1 MANRNLREEALP
13 TEAEKLCKSKVRRQI
28 LAKREQLEPEA
39 KAWYDG
45 KIREKIL
52 AHQAYQEAQIIMA
65 YASYRS
71 EVDTTGLIRQAL
83 LDGKCVFAPKV
94 SGEEMEFWQIISLED
109 LRRGYKGIP
118 EPAEDISFPEWIKRQ
133 DILPGTVP
141 ENSIGQKRD
150 LRRGLYQAM
159 MWMPGAAFDRSRHR
173 IGYGKGFYDRYLER
187 WHHREKQPGIR
198 LTTAALAYS
207 CQVVP
212 QLPYEAHDVLP
223 DLLVTEREIL

>member
-1 MANRNLREEALP
+1 MANRNLREETLP

-28 LAKREQLEPEA
+28 LAKRDQLEPEA
-39 KAWYDG
+39 KAWYDR
-45 KIREKIL
+45 KIQEKVL
-52 AHQAYQEAQIIMA
+52 AHQTYQEAQIILT

-71 EVDTTGLIRQAL
+71 EVDTTGLIWQAL

-94 SGEEMEFWQIISLED
+94 SGEEMEFWQITSLADFIS
-109 LRRGYKGIP
+109 GYKGIP
-118 EPAEDISFPEWIKRQ
+118 EPAERISFPEWIKRQ
-133 DILPGTVP
+133 DILPGTVQ
-141 ENSIGQKRD
+141 ENGTGQKRD
-150 LRRGLYQAM
+150 VRQGLYQAM

-173 IGYGKGFYDRYLER
+173 IGYGKGFYDRYLDR
-187 WHHREKQPGIR
+187 WHHMVKQPEIR

>member
-1 MANRNLREEALP
+1 M
-13 TEAEKLCKSKVRRQI
+13 
-28 LAKREQLEPEA
+28 
-39 KAWYDG
+39 
-45 KIREKIL
+45 
-52 AHQAYQEAQIIMA
+52 
-65 YASYRS
+65 
-71 EVDTTGLIRQAL
+71 
-83 LDGKCVFAPKV
+83 
-94 SGEEMEFWQIISLED
+94 
-109 LRRGYKGIP
+109 
-118 EPAEDISFPEWIKRQ
+118 
-133 DILPGTVP
+133 P

-173 IGYGKGFYDRYLER
+173 IGYGKGFYDRYLDR
-187 WHHREKQPGIR
+187 WHHMVKQPEIR